1 MSQLA
6 NKLVLT
12 TTAIFI
18 LAGSAFADFGAI
30 AYSPETG
37 SWAYSYGFRNRQAAE
52 DDALNRCDGADAQ
65 IVVWVENGWAAL
77 AVGDDGA
84 YGWGWSG
91 CSRADAE
98 SRALSQ
104 AGDNA
109 RIACWMSSGR

>member
-1 MSQLA
+1 MPQLA
-6 NKLVLT
+6 NKFVLT
-12 TTAIFI
+12 MAAF
-18 LAGSAFADFGAI
+18 LVVAGSAFADFGAI

-37 SWAYSYGFRNRQAAE
+37 SWAYSYGFCNQRTAE
-52 DDALNRCDGADAQ
+52 DDALHRCDGTDAE

-91 CSRADAE
+91 SSRADAE
-98 SRALSQ
+98 SRALSR

-109 RIACWMSSGR
+109 HIVCWLSSGR